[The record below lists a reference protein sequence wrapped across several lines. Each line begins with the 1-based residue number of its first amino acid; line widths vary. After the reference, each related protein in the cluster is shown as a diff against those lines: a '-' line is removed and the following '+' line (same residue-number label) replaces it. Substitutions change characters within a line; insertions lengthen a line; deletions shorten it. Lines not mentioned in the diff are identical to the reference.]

1 MLVVLVLFMASQAYA
16 GTVSLT
22 GTCSYTTGNPY
33 VNFTLSNGGNE
44 AATNINI
51 AADLS
56 GALVRNKNYYIGLL
70 GSNSL
75 ASMSFDLA
83 PVGIGGYAGYFNVS
97 YDQGGTVEDS
107 VFPCMFYFGK
117 ETYGRLVINNTVREN
132 GNVANVDVSVAN
144 PTSSDTQI
152 MLEIVLPEGIVT
164 PVEEYSGAM
173 INADSSKNFAFELD
187 GIPQGTSDTGFV
199 MLSYGNQ
206 SYHFSSISSFVVKG
220 NATASKSSEIS
231 LLPFYLFSSLAI
243 ILFALILRIIIR
255 DIATSSHP

>member
-1 MLVVLVLFMASQAYA
+1 MRMCLLAVLFLCVASQAYA

-33 VNFTLSNGGNE
+33 VNFTLSNNGNE
-44 AATNINI
+44 AATNINV

-56 GALVRNKNYYIGLL
+56 GALVRDKNYYIGLL

-83 PVGIGGYAGYFNVS
+83 PIGIGGYAGYFNVS
-97 YDQGGTVEDS
+97 YDQSGTVEDS

-117 ETYGRLVINNTVREN
+117 ETHGRLVMNNTVREN

-144 PTSSDTQI
+144 PTGSDTQI
-152 MLEIVLPEGIVT
+152 MLQIILPEGVVT

-187 GIPQGTSDTGFV
+187 GVSPEASDTGFII
-199 MLSYGNQ
+199 LSYENQ

-220 NATASKSSEIS
+220 NATTSKSSKIS

-255 DIATSSHP
+255 DILR